1 MITEKIIDNARLEKG
16 GVYGQI
22 HYEYHSPTHWGS
34 EGICHIKFEH
44 YGNRKP
50 PKISLHYGAGGV
62 VAETTSLQLAEV
74 MSEAFALAANRIKVL
89 EALTAQYQ
97 AAV

>member
-34 EGICHIKFEH
+34 EGVCHIKFEH

-62 VAETTSLQLAEV
+62 VAGTAPIDLANAL
-74 MSEAFALAANRIKVL
+74 SEAFINASQRMKVL

-97 AAV
+97 ATV